1 MDTIFTADKYVRYDM
16 GEQTVYVGFDSF
28 EEAETAANAANGKLV
43 EVAFTDGNDNPAI
56 SDRAGLIANRKHFF
70 AEAGPGYKIMHSGDE
85 GFQEIADQ
93 LQKRESDLEERAP
106 EEKYITDTEMQVAEN
121 SVIVLKDGN
130 FNHVTSRE
138 RIKFLKH
145 ANVYE
150 LGVAI
155 PNQ

>member
-1 MDTIFTADKYVRYDM
+1 MDTIFTADKYIRYDM
-16 GEQTVYVGFDSF
+16 GDETVYVGFDTF
-28 EEAETAANAANGKLV
+28 EDAETAAQALNGKIV

-56 SDRAGLIANRKHFF
+56 SNRAGLVANRKHFY

-93 LQKRESDLEERAP
+93 LMKRESDLEERAP
-106 EEKYITDTEMQVAEN
+106 EEKLITDTEAQVSEN

-150 LGVAI
+150 IGVLI
-155 PNQ
+155 PNN